1 MLSVTF
7 SAKEKLKANLQN
19 EKKDEESL
27 IRLARSS
34 TYPQQLGF
42 FLDKKKEGDQVIMD
56 NEGERL
62 LLISHGMAPFV
73 DGLVLDYRETTQ
85 GTKFTI
91 ARSQTD

>member
-27 IRLARSS
+27 MRLGRSS
-34 TYPQQLGF
+34 TDPQQLGF
-42 FLDKKKEGDQVIMD
+42 LLDKEKEGDQVIMD
-56 NEGERL
+56 NDGERL
-62 LLISHGMAPFV
+62 LLIGQDVAPVV

-85 GTKFTI
+85 GTAFTI